1 MPTLNLDGTIND
13 DFRIGKKGPRIRQ
26 GVAVPIAGVNGDLY
40 LQHGGSGAAR
50 LWHRR
55 RGAWRQPTQVLSHD
69 YSQIVVVNSGSNQR
83 IVTESIVSNFLLEDN
98 AIQQRSIGTVLNDT
112 GIDQEVRLRL
122 RYGSQN
128 LISVLFDIPASA
140 VEKSFYIEGELVA
153 NESPSAQKGSIRATF
168 SERGVLAV
176 PLTLYEFGTATTD
189 STVDATLRIDWRF
202 ANADANLQLIR
213 EYSHTEIIPSE

>member
-98 AIQQRSIGTVLNDT
+98 AIQQRVTGLLLNDT

-122 RYGSQN
+122 RYGSKN
-128 LISVLFDIPASA
+128 VVNTSFDVPTSA
-140 VEKSFYIEGELVA
+140 VEKAFHIEGELVA
-153 NESPSAQKGSIRATF
+153 NESPTNQKGSIRATF
-168 SERGVLAV
+168 TERGVLSV
-176 PLTLYEFGTATTD
+176 PLTMYEFGIATVD
-189 STVDATLRIDWRF
+189 STLDQALRLDWRF
-202 ANADANLQLIR
+202 TNADPNLQMIR